1 MGKKRK
7 RIGPHFTKEAKMKAI
22 ELLERGDVTA
32 VQLSRDLGV
41 SERTLYRW
49 KIDVP
54 QAEGAERLTAA
65 ERQKL
70 KRLEKENERLKLE
83 VEILKKARTFSA
95 NRRS

>member
-1 MGKKRK
+1 MGKKKK
-7 RIGPHFTKEAKMKAI
+7 RIGPHFAKEAKMQAI

-32 VQLSRDLGV
+32 VQLSKDLGV

-49 KIDVP
+49 KVEAQ